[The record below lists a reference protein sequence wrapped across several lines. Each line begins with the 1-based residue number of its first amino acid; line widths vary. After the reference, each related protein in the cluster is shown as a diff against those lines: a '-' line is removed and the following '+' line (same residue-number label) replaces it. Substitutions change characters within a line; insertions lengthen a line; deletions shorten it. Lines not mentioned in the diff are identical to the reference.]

1 LARGAAVATPAP
13 RLINRP
19 RPLPL
24 ESLDS
29 LLQRTRWANHYTEP
43 GWLRALLPLP
53 PPPAELNR
61 LREVAHYRALSALTG
76 LDSATLLGLT
86 LHRVASRYRDPAPW
100 PPLAKDNVNPAASPL
115 LWGSG
120 VDARVRG
127 VTTVCPRCWRDRRAV
142 LLPWSLI
149 HVTTCRR
156 HRALLLDRCTRC
168 GAELRLD
175 VREDACQRCGRTI
188 GTMRAPPI
196 AAHPDSMALTEAI
209 WGATGCGGD
218 AFPPASLDLAADHPL
233 RRVGTPSLL
242 WSLRAYAEEV
252 LVRARDAPLFAPEA
266 LLPRVPLRVREYW
279 RQPPRLEELDLPTR
293 HHGLVA
299 AWRLLR
305 DWDALWS
312 AASHLTAAMTASRSG
327 AGAPYPVSLETGS
340 QGPRW
345 SLAEIAWLQRMWGH
359 TAGGYPWGRADLAA
373 APAAPSYGW
382 MRHWDGQDL
391 MLTLDEAAA
400 YAQLGADAFVDLVAG
415 GILPATYRVLPHD
428 PTTWRFTER
437 SLYHALRA
445 LLGHLPVHTFR
456 DLPRPAVDLCWVY
469 GYAERMGLGL
479 ATVLRG
485 VGDGTLRAAR
495 THATVHLVDL
505 WFERTTAMAYL
516 EERQRPARSVS
527 PTSVWEQFR
536 RLTPDSLYHPGN
548 VSC

>member
-1 LARGAAVATPAP
+1 MP

-29 LLQRTRWANHYTEP
+29 LLQRVRWANHYTEP

-53 PPPAELNR
+53 HPPTDLNR
-61 LREVAHYRALSALTG
+61 LRDVAHYRALSALTG

-86 LHRVASRYRDPAPW
+86 LHCVAPRYRDPAPRL
-100 PPLAKDNVNPAASPL
+100 PFAKDDVDSAATAATPMTPM
-115 LWGSG
+115 LWGSDA
-120 VDARVRG
+120 DARVRG

-175 VREDACQRCGRTI
+175 VREDACHRCGRAI
-188 GTMRAPPI
+188 GTMRAPCI
-196 AAHPDSMALTEAI
+196 AAHPDSMTLTEVI
-209 WGATGCGGD
+209 WGATGYGGS

-242 WSLRAYAEEV
+242 GSLRMYAEEL
-252 LVRARDAPLFAPEA
+252 LVRARDAPLFAAEA
-266 LLPRVPLRVREYW
+266 LLPGVPLRVRDYW

-305 DWDALWS
+305 DWNELWP
-312 AASHLTAAMTASRSG
+312 AASYITAAMTASRSG
-327 AGAPYPVSLETGS
+327 AGAPYPVSLGTGY

-345 SLAEIAWLQRMWGH
+345 SLAGIVWLEAVWGH
-359 TAGGYPWGRADLAA
+359 TAGGYPWGRADLQA
-373 APAAPSYGW
+373 APATPRYGW

-400 YAQLGADAFVDLVAG
+400 YAQLGAAEFVDLVAG

-428 PTTWRFTER
+428 PATWRFTER

-445 LLGHLPVHTFR
+445 LLGHLPVHAFR
-456 DLPRPAVDLCWVY
+456 DLPKPAVDLCWVY

-479 ATVLRG
+479 AAVLRG

-495 THATVHLVDL
+495 TRPTTQLVDL
-505 WFERTTAMAYL
+505 WFERTTAIAYL
-516 EERQRPARSVS
+516 EERQRPAYIAS
-527 PTSVWEQFR
+527 PTSLWD
-536 RLTPDSLYHPGN
+536 RLWPPTP
-548 VSC
+548 

>member
-1 LARGAAVATPAP
+1 MPELARGRGAAVATPAP

-61 LREVAHYRALSALTG
+61 LREVAHYRALSALMG
-76 LDSATLLGLT
+76 LDCATLLGLT
-86 LHRVASRYRDPAPW
+86 LHRVASRYRDPAPR
-100 PPLAKDNVNPAASPL
+100 PPLAKDNMAPAATPL
-115 LWGSG
+115 LWGSDA
-120 VDARVRG
+120 DARVRG

-142 LLPWSLI
+142 LLSWSLI

-168 GAELRLD
+168 DAELRLD

-209 WGATGCGGD
+209 WGATGYGGGV
-218 AFPPASLDLAADHPL
+218 FPPASLDLAADHPL

-252 LVRARDAPLFAPEA
+252 LVRARDAPLFAAEA
-266 LLPRVPLRVREYW
+266 LLPRAPLRVRGYW

-312 AASHLTAAMTASRSG
+312 ATSHMTAAMTASRSG
-327 AGAPYPVSLETGS
+327 AGAPYPVSLEMGH

-345 SLAEIAWLQRMWGH
+345 SLAETTWLQRVWGH

-373 APAAPSYGW
+373 APAVPSYGW

-400 YAQLGADAFVDLVAG
+400 YAQLGAAAFVDLVAG

-428 PTTWRFTER
+428 PATWRFTER

-445 LLGHLPVHTFR
+445 LLGHLLVHAFR
-456 DLPRPAVDLCWVY
+456 DLPSPAVDLCWVY
-469 GYAERMGLGL
+469 GYAERMGLEL
-479 ATVLRG
+479 TVVLRG

-495 THATVHLVDL
+495 THPTAQLVDL

-516 EERQRPARSVS
+516 EEHQRPARIVS
-527 PTSVWEQFR
+527 PTSLWDQ
-536 RLTPDSLYHPGN
+536 L
-548 VSC
+548 